1 MWFRAGA
8 WLAAV
13 GVAMGAFGAHALKA
27 RLTLERLA
35 VWETGARYQLLIAVA
50 LMAAGAAGASG
61 RASALLLAGAIIFS
75 GSLYLLCLTDV
86 RAWGAVT
93 PIGGLLMIAGFV
105 WLGAR
110 P

>member
-1 MWFRAGA
+1 M
-8 WLAAV
+8 AAV
-13 GVAMGAFGAHALKA
+13 AVALGAFGAHALKA
-27 RLTLERLA
+27 KLTPDRLA
-35 VWETGARYQLLIAVA
+35 TWETGSRYQLAIAVA

-61 RASALLLAGAIIFS
+61 KGSALLLAGAIIFS

-93 PIGGLLMIAGFV
+93 PIGGLLMIAGFI

-110 P
+110 S